1 MSNSD
6 LTTILF
12 LLLLLVGLAQLLGYL
27 FLRIR
32 QPKVIGE
39 ILAGIVLGPA
49 LLGRIHIGSF
59 SLPELS
65 THHAPV
71 LNFVY
76 WMGLL
81 LLMFLSGAE
90 TKQLFTREERREVGW
105 LTIVGTGIPFLLG
118 LIVGPMLVG
127 PAIAGPKGNKLSLV
141 IILAVGVAVTS
152 VPVIS
157 KIFADLKILHTR
169 FARLVLGVAVLED
182 IVLWAALAVATAVAG
197 TAALKP
203 GHMVYHLLSTVGFF
217 ALGLTLLPRAVK
229 RINKSRFNVLAKHAP
244 VGYALAVL
252 LAYCVLAGALDVNLV
267 FAAFLAG
274 FAVVHKKRRLFA
286 DALDA
291 IGKVSFAF
299 FIPVYFA
306 IVGLKLD
313 LAKSFS
319 WQLLLIFLIGTCIIK
334 ILSVAAAGRLAGFRG
349 LDLIN
354 LALTTNA
361 RGGPGIVL
369 ASVAFDAG
377 IINAT
382 FYTTLVLAAVITS
395 QIAGAW
401 LEYVL
406 RRGWCLLSTDKAT
419 PRAAEQ
425 GDVPAVATGT

>member
-6 LTTILF
+6 LTSALF
-12 LLLLLVGLAQLLGYL
+12 LLLLLVGLAQLLGYIFMKL
-27 FLRIR
+27 R

-49 LLGRIHIGSF
+49 LLGRLQFGSM

-65 THHAPV
+65 KHHAPI

-81 LLMFLSGAE
+81 LLMFISGAE
-90 TKQLFTREERREVGW
+90 TKQLFNRDERKEVGW
-105 LTIVGTGIPFLLG
+105 LTIVGTGIPFILG
-118 LIVGPMLVG
+118 LVFGPMLVG

-141 IILAVGVAVTS
+141 IILAVAVAVTS

-197 TAALKP
+197 TAVLHP
-203 GHMVYHLLSTVGFF
+203 GQMAYHLLATVGFF
-217 ALGLTLLPRAVK
+217 VLGLTLLPRIVK
-229 RINKSRFNVLAKHAP
+229 RFNKSKFNVLARHSP
-244 VGYALAVL
+244 VGYALTVL
-252 LAYCVLAGALDVNLV
+252 LAYCVIAGALGVNLV
-267 FAAFLAG
+267 FAAFLAA

-319 WQLLLIFLIGTCIIK
+319 WQLLVFFLVGTCVVK
-334 ILSVAAAGRLAGFRG
+334 ILSVSLAGRFAGFRG

-354 LALTTNA
+354 LSLTTNA

-369 ASVAFDAG
+369 ASVAYDAG
-377 IINAT
+377 IINAR
-382 FYTTLVLAAVITS
+382 FYTALVLVAVITS
-395 QIAGAW
+395 QFAGAW

-406 RRGWCLLSTDKAT
+406 RKGWPLLSTDKTKSEVAV
-419 PRAAEQ
+419 Q
-425 GDVPAVATGT
+425 GDETVAA